1 MISSKMTLQT
11 SCVMT
16 SSGLRGLNT
25 ATVSCGVA
33 MTVASG
39 RTYSVGFNVGVSDES
54 EPLSSSSGSVRG
66 HPSGWES
73 TCGED
78 GEVVATGTFTAGLSK
93 AHDLFDGG
101 GGDTQL
107 GVAKMAS

>member
-1 MISSKMTLQT
+1 
-11 SCVMT
+11 MT

-39 RTYSVGFNVGVSDES
+39 RTYSVGFGVGDSLSDES
-54 EPLSSSSGSVRG
+54 EPSSSGSVGG

-93 AHDLFDGG
+93 THDLFDGG

>member
-1 MISSKMTLQT
+1 
-11 SCVMT
+11 MT

-39 RTYSVGFNVGVSDES
+39 RTYSVGINVGDSLSDES
-54 EPLSSSSGSVRG
+54 EPSSSSSGSVRG

-73 TCGED
+73 MCGED

-93 AHDLFDGG
+93 THDLFDG

-107 GVAKMAS
+107 GVAKMAL

>member
-1 MISSKMTLQT
+1 
-11 SCVMT
+11 MT

-39 RTYSVGFNVGVSDES
+39 RTYSVGFSVEDSLSGES
-54 EPLSSSSGSVRG
+54 EPSSSSSGSVGG

-93 AHDLFDGG
+93 THDLFDGG